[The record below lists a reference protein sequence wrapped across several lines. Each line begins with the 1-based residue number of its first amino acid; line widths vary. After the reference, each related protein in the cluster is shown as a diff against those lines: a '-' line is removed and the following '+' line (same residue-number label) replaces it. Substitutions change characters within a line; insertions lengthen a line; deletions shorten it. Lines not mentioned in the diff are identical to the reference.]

1 MGKYDE
7 QRDQIIED
15 IVDGLSEGIPLRE
28 LCRLPGMPNWR
39 TVYDWIEADEELA
52 ARIAHARTVGFEAL
66 AEEALDI
73 ADNGTNDWIERR
85 RQDGTVEEVVNSEH
99 IQRSKLRVETRLK
112 LLSKWAPQR
121 YGEKQT
127 VDVGNK
133 DGEALKVEGNVDTAA
148 LVSSLAEALRTQ
160 KADK

>member
-7 QRDQIIED
+7 QREKIIEE
-15 IVDGLSEGIPLRE
+15 IVAGLSEGTPLRE
-28 LCRLPGMPNWR
+28 LCRMPGMPNWR
-39 TVYDWIEADEELA
+39 TVYDWIEGDEALA

-99 IQRSKLRVETRLK
+99 IQRSKLRIETRLK

-160 KADK
+160 KVDK